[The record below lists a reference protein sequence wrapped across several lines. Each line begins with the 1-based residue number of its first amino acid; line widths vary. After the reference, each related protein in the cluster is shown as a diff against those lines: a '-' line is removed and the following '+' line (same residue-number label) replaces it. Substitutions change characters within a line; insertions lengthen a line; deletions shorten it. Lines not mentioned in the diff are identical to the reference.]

1 MQAVAS
7 SDAIGP
13 DLSEAPEN
21 RAEGSPE
28 MSDRRGDGFQNARLE
43 VGNRPAR
50 SKPEG
55 LRNAAPVTTRPL
67 VEDKESN

>member
-1 MQAVAS
+1 
-7 SDAIGP
+7 
-13 DLSEAPEN
+13 
-21 RAEGSPE
+21 

-55 LRNAAPVTTRPL
+55 PRNAAPVTTRPL